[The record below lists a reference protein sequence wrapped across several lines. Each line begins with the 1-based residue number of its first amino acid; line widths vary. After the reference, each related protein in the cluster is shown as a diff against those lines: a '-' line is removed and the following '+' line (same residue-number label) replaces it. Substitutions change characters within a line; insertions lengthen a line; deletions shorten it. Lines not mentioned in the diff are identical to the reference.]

1 MYSIEMS
8 TSSSFVKVIIRSGLE
23 EKVYQK
29 EGVKWCV
36 MNEIEGRGG
45 FIADEMGLGKT
56 IMMIGLMYT
65 RFVCNTLIIV
75 PPMLVEQW
83 SSQIRR
89 LTGHKCVVYHGSAK
103 KHIIEEDLR
112 AAKIVVC
119 TYNGIIGEG
128 PLHKIRWSRIIFD
141 EAHHLRNKNTRIYK
155 HAISLKGKI
164 RWLVS
169 GTPVQ
174 NSKKDF
180 YALCSI
186 LRIPA
191 SYYTD
196 PSNLRELARNY
207 ILKRT
212 KKQVGIHIAELHKSQ
227 EVVEWK
233 SAKEKEVSEELHSAL
248 SFSGV
253 NPMKIANS
261 GLLMS
266 LGRNVLPLMLRAK
279 QSCIYPKMLLHR
291 LDKLASIGLIG
302 DYSSYREGLAY
313 SSKLD
318 AAVNAIIERKD
329 NGAGKLV
336 FCHFREEIDEIELRL
351 RSEGVS
357 VVSLDG
363 RKNGKQKSKIL
374 TEAYDVLILQIQ
386 TGCEGLNLQEHYSEI
401 YFISPHWNPAVE
413 DQAIARCHRIG
424 QKKPVYVHRF
434 QMSSFGVE
442 GDVSTRT
449 IDKYVDDVQE
459 GKRIVA
465 SEIIPHVNPH
475 LNPSHFLEKC
485 EKTP

>member
-1 MYSIEMS
+1 MS
-8 TSSSFVKVIIRSGLE
+8 TESFVRVIRRSGLE
-23 EKVYQK
+23 YKEYQK
-29 EGVKWCV
+29 EGVMWCV
-36 MNEIEGRGG
+36 TNEVEGRNGG
-45 FIADEMGLGKT
+45 FIADDMGLGKT

-65 RFVCNTLIIV
+65 NFVEKTLIIV
-75 PPMLVEQW
+75 PPILVDQW
-83 SSQIRR
+83 SSQIIR

-103 KHIIEEDLR
+103 KHISEEYLR
-112 AAKIVVC
+112 GAKIVVC
-119 TYNGIIGEG
+119 TYNGIIADG
-128 PLHKIRWSRIIFD
+128 PLHKIKWSRLIFD
-141 EAHHLRNKNTRIYK
+141 EAHHLRNKNTCIYK
-155 HAISLKGKI
+155 QARCLKGNI

-186 LRIPA
+186 LRLPA

-233 SAKEKEVSEELHSAL
+233 SEKEKELSEELHSAL

-291 LDKLASIGLIG
+291 LDKLASIGQIG
-302 DYSSYREGLAY
+302 DYSSYREGLEY

-318 AAVNAIIERKD
+318 AALSVIIERKS

-351 RSEGVS
+351 RSAGVS

-363 RKNGKQKSKIL
+363 RTNSKQKSKIL
-374 TEAYDVLILQIQ
+374 KDAYDVLILQIQ

-434 QMSSFGVE
+434 QMSSFGVD
-442 GDVSTRT
+442 GDVATRT

-475 LNPSHFLEKC
+475 LNPRQFVEKV
-485 EKTP
+485 